1 MTTRSQGRRTLA
13 QVDAGTGP
21 PEGELRIS
29 AAPRAPRDARLVR
42 PTVVVVGL
50 GPAGAELLPHRS
62 VRAMGGARQC
72 FLRTTRHPAAEAALQ
87 MLGAGA
93 NVTSFDDLYDEAAT
107 FDDVYDAIVERLA
120 GAARGALADVV
131 GAVPAAAAADETGG
145 YVCYAVP
152 GSPLVAER
160 TVVSLRARA
169 DLDVEVVP
177 ALSFLD
183 LVWERLGVD
192 PVASSVRIVDAASF
206 VVDAAG
212 QPGPF
217 VVAQCHDR
225 FVLSQVKLAVDEW
238 SGSAG
243 VDPPDAV
250 VLYHLGLP
258 DEQVLAVS
266 WHEIDQVV
274 GPDHLTA
281 LWVPP
286 WSSTVAV
293 ESARMEELVRVL
305 RERCPWDRRQT
316 HASLA
321 PNLLEETYEVLEAI
335 TELDAE
341 PDGADADAV
350 GVVAEPDGA
359 DADAVGVG
367 VDAEPDGADADAVG
381 VVAEP
386 GGAVDHLLEELGDVA
401 FQVYFHARLAAE
413 SGWFTMADVLRAVHD
428 KLVERHPHV
437 FGDLTVASADE
448 VAARWELSKQ
458 REKRRASIFDGI
470 PTALPALAMAA
481 KVQRRA
487 EALRA
492 AGARSAPELAATVAA
507 LASSAAGFRLPD
519 PHGSRPSPVGS
530 DPHRGHPS
538 PVGSDPHGGQPSP
551 VGSGPSAEQ
560 LVGSGPSAEQLV
572 GRLLFA
578 AVDLARL
585 LEVDAETALRI
596 TVDEFRR
603 QVDRGR

>member
-1 MTTRSQGRRTLA
+1 M
-13 QVDAGTGP
+13 
-21 PEGELRIS
+21 
-29 AAPRAPRDARLVR
+29 R

-50 GPAGAELLPHRS
+50 GPAGAELLPEGS
-62 VRAMGGARQC
+62 VKAMRRARQC

-87 MLGAGA
+87 MLGPGG

-107 FDDVYDAIVERLA
+107 FDDVYETIVDRLA
-120 GAARGALADVV
+120 DAARGAFADVG
-131 GAVPAAAAADETGG
+131 GAACAPASARDETGD

-160 TVVSLRARA
+160 TVVSLRARPE
-169 DLDVEVVP
+169 LDVEVVP

-183 LVWERLGVD
+183 LVWERLGID

-206 VVDAAG
+206 AVDTAG

-266 WHEIDQVV
+266 WHEIDQVID
-274 GPDHLTA
+274 PDHLTA

-321 PNLLEETYEVLEAI
+321 PNLLEETYEALEAI
-335 TELDAE
+335 AELDGE
-341 PDGADADAV
+341 PDGADAEAV
-350 GVVAEPDGA
+350 GVLV
-359 DADAVGVG
+359 
-367 VDAEPDGADADAVG
+367 
-381 VVAEP
+381 EP

-401 FQVYFHARLAAE
+401 FQVYLHARLAAE
-413 SGWFTMADVLRAVHD
+413 SGWFTMADVLRSVHD
-428 KLVERHPHV
+428 KLVARHPHV
-437 FGDLTVASADE
+437 FGDLTVSSADE

-458 REKRRASIFDGI
+458 REKGRVSIFDGI
-470 PTALPALAMAA
+470 PAALPALAVAA

-492 AGARSAPELAATVAA
+492 AGADSAPALATTVAA
-507 LASSAAGFRLPD
+507 LVSSAAGLRPLNPSGG
-519 PHGSRPSPVGS
+519 PPSPVGS
-530 DPHRGHPS
+530 DPSDGLPS
-538 PVGSDPHGGQPSP
+538 PVGSEA
-551 VGSGPSAEQ
+551 SAEQ
-560 LVGSGPSAEQLV
+560 LVGQ
-572 GRLLFA
+572 LLFA
-578 AVDLARL
+578 VVDLARQ
-585 LEVDAETALRI
+585 LEVDAETALRVR
-596 TVDEFRR
+596 VDEFRR

>member
-350 GVVAEPDGA
+350 GV
-359 DADAVGVG
+359 G

-507 LASSAAGFRLPD
+507 LASSAAGFRL
-519 PHGSRPSPVGS
+519 S

>member
-350 GVVAEPDGA
+350 GVVAEP
-359 DADAVGVG
+359 
-367 VDAEPDGADADAVG
+367 
-381 VVAEP
+381 

-519 PHGSRPSPVGS
+519 PHGGHPSPVGS

>member
-350 GVVAEPDGA
+350 GVVAEP
-359 DADAVGVG
+359 
-367 VDAEPDGADADAVG
+367 
-381 VVAEP
+381 

-428 KLVERHPHV
+428 KLVERHPPV

-519 PHGSRPSPVGS
+519 PHGGHPSPVGS

>member
-1 MTTRSQGRRTLA
+1 M
-13 QVDAGTGP
+13 
-21 PEGELRIS
+21 
-29 AAPRAPRDARLVR
+29 R

-350 GVVAEPDGA
+350 GVVAEP
-359 DADAVGVG
+359 
-367 VDAEPDGADADAVG
+367 
-381 VVAEP
+381 

-519 PHGSRPSPVGS
+519 PHGGHPSPVGS